1 MAGGINTV
9 SPLSR
14 VSNELPSDN
23 KARAPINRRHAA
35 VSSRSRCKGC
45 ENRRK
50 RGQSSSC
57 FLFFFT
63 LFFTLS
69 TYPSSSTYPLF
80 SNIGPITYAS
90 SKMAKIPSKILSIEI
105 FYPSI
110 HPSRFLTPTNKQNN
124 REESATRW
132 MTSRVPSS
140 LFYLRIRSRGTTVFD
155 KSRNGFA
162 TRSTLLSL
170 SLFLLSPCLVS
181 SLASFDKFQ
190 TRPTAMLFPIK
201 PL

>member
-35 VSSRSRCKGC
+35 VSSRPRCKGC

-170 SLFLLSPCLVS
+170 SLSLSPFSVSRFEFGLVRQVSDS
-181 SLASFDKFQ
+181 SYRDALSH
-190 TRPTAMLFPIK
+190 
-201 PL
+201 